1 MTLKRYFTALLLA
14 FVALCGVSCHEEPKG
29 DNNTNTETEELVSIA
44 INTEDSSRTALDIEA
59 QIVHWQQGDKI
70 IVIENETRYAISE
83 EAVLDNNGRAQFKAT
98 FLKDTTADTY
108 TYDAIYP
115 AESVSFDEGI
125 YSELV
130 KVTLPAVQ
138 YPTATSFDP
147 KADILVAERVT
158 CSAQPT
164 ELNMRFKR
172 LVALGELT
180 LSNMPEECYISTV
193 TLRMDD
199 NVILAGCNLVNCVDG
214 EVFEYGYDRESYTL
228 KLVYGT
234 PIEASA
240 PIYFTCNPVSLVE
253 GEVFEVEVTTTR
265 GAIYKRNVTIPEG
278 RTLEFKEGDLN
289 RFSVDMTDA
298 IGEDEDNDEKEETL
312 CTFRRVTK
320 VTSGKAY
327 LIAAEGYIAVPIT
340 DKNYDYLQVAD
351 GDNDNDGVITLKN
364 CNNAFVIESTNG
376 GYTIRQAIDDRYLYQ
391 YNNYNSFNVDA
402 APSQGNVW
410 SISAYNNGNTFTI
423 KNNSKNKF
431 IQYNGDYDSFGSYS
445 KLQSGAVRPMLY
457 ELDGDIILGEDDDE
471 GDGGNEGG
479 DTPVVTPAGEW
490 LEMPA
495 KPDMSKYPNAVTITI
510 TDGDERNYTHFYDK
524 SAYTTMWVAYPLESK
539 HMGSYSRPSSWDWNP
554 YISTSDQV
562 NLCNRSYTDSD
573 VHVRGHL
580 IPNASRNGIKNMQ
593 IQTFYVTNSVP
604 QVHTNFNSGIWQN
617 LEAALQSIG
626 EKELIYIVT
635 GVAFNK
641 TGESKTISYTTAKD
655 DTKQVPIPNY
665 FYKVV
670 LKVETNNSG
679 EVTAASTVGF
689 WFENKAY
696 SGSAY
701 ENYTATVDEIEE
713 WTGFDFFV
721 NLPDTI
727 ETSAEKNNSWT
738 TFKSW

>member
-1 MTLKRYFTALLLA
+1 MTLKQYFTTILFAVLLS
-14 FVALCGVSCHEEPKG
+14 VACHEEPKA
-29 DNNTNTETEELVSIA
+29 NNDSNENIEQVSIT
-44 INTEDSSRTALDIEA
+44 INAEESSRTALDMES
-59 QIVHWQQGDKI
+59 QMVRWQEGDKI
-70 IVIENETRYAISE
+70 VVIENDTRYTTSE

-147 KADILVAERVT
+147 KADILVSQRVT
-158 CSAQPT
+158 YSEQPT

-172 LVALGELT
+172 LVAMGELT

-199 NVILAGCNLVNCVDG
+199 NIILAGCNLVNCVDG

-228 KLVYGT
+228 KLVYNT
-234 PIEASA
+234 PIETSA
-240 PIYFTCNPVSLVE
+240 PIYFICNPVSLVE
-253 GEVFEVEVTTTR
+253 GEEFEVEVTTAE
-265 GAIYKRNVTIPEG
+265 GAIYKRNATIPEG
-278 RTLEFKEGDLN
+278 RILEFKEGDLS
-289 RFSVDMTDA
+289 RFKVDMSGAT
-298 IGEDEDNDEKEETL
+298 IEGEEGEEGEEERL
-312 CTFRRVTK
+312 CTFRRVTE

-351 GDNDNDGVITLKN
+351 GDSDNDGVITLKN
-364 CNNAFVIESTNG
+364 CNNAFVFEATNG

-431 IQYNGDYDSFGSYS
+431 VQYNGDYDSFGSYS
-445 KLQSGAVRPMLY
+445 KLQNEGVRPMLY
-457 ELDGDIILGEDDDE
+457 ELDGDIILGEDEDDN
-471 GDGGNEGG
+471 GGNEGD
-479 DTPVVTPAGEW
+479 DTPIVTPTGEW

-495 KPDMSKYPNAVTITI
+495 EPDMSKYPNAVTVTVM
-510 TDGDERNYTHFYDK
+510 DGDERNYTHFYDK
-524 SAYTTMWVAYPLESK
+524 STYTTMWVAYPLESK
-539 HMGSYSRPSSWDWNP
+539 HMGSYSRPSNWDWNP

-562 NLCNRSYTDSD
+562 NLCNHSYTDSD

-580 IPNASRNGIKNMQ
+580 IPNASRNGIQNMQ

-604 QVHTNFNSGIWQN
+604 QVHTNFNSGIWQK

-641 TGESKTISYTTAKD
+641 EGESKTINYTTAKD

-679 EVTAASTVGF
+679 EVTDASTVGF

-721 NLPDTI
+721 NLPDAI
-727 ETSAEKNNSWT
+727 EATAEKNNSWT